1 MYLNH
6 FNLSEKPFQ
15 ITPDPRFLWLGEK
28 HQEALATL
36 KYAVLDCK
44 GFLLLTGDVGT
55 GKTTLIKALL
65 NDLDDNTVVAT
76 VVDPNLKKLQFF
88 NFLGRIFGLK
98 EVFRQK
104 IDFLSRFTQF
114 LNNAHEE
121 GKTVLLIIDEA
132 QRLSKELLEEIR
144 LLSNIEKEHKKLLNI
159 FFVGQNEFNVLL
171 MQKRSRALRQRITIT
186 YQIQPLTET
195 ETTQYIDFRLKVAGT
210 QQKIFDDKAIRE
222 VFKFSRGY
230 PRLINIIC
238 DHALLTAFVRD
249 IKKVPAS
256 MVKECAKELTLPGEN
271 LSNAMPTR
279 HPTHSRKSGRLPMA
293 ALGIALV
300 FVLVTGVHLVDP
312 GMGERMVHKGKLLY
326 ERLQDNTKRPE
337 SNPQAPDT
345 GRPESGAS
353 QAPDKNDSQ
362 ADVFRAFYKPSED
375 SPLEKEAPKDDIQEE
390 SIGPTFDDPTFEKQ
404 TIQQPSTPQSLE
416 DNVDASPTEPIAEI
430 GGQTPVPFSDNAV
443 MLVPFNYDANELLP
457 QAYKDLDRLAA
468 AMGQDLDMDIVVEG
482 YTDALG
488 SRHYNM
494 KLSEFRAQVVKVY
507 LTAKGIAPSRIMAVG
522 RAEENPVDANDTP
535 AGRSANRRVEIRLKT
550 KSDS

>member
-1 MYLNH
+1 MYLDH

-65 NDLDDNTVVAT
+65 NSLDNNTIVAT

-159 FFVGQNEFNVLL
+159 FFVGQNEFNLLL
-171 MQKRSRALRQRITIT
+171 MQDHSKALRQRITIT

-230 PRLINIIC
+230 PRLINVIC

-249 IKKVPAS
+249 IKKVPRS

-271 LSNAMPTR
+271 LSNTMPIR
-279 HPTHSRKSGRLPMA
+279 HPAHSRKSGRLPMA
-293 ALGIALV
+293 ALGISLV

-312 GMGERMVHKGKLLY
+312 GMGERMVNKGKLLY
-326 ERLQDNTKRPE
+326 ERLQDNTKRPG

-362 ADVFRAFYKPSED
+362 AGVFRTFYQQQDD
-375 SPLEKEAPKDDIQEE
+375 SPLGKEAPKDDIQEE
-390 SIGPTFDDPTFEKQ
+390 SIGPTFDDPSFEKQ
-404 TIQQPSTPQSLE
+404 TIRQPSTPHSGE
-416 DNVDASPTEPIAEI
+416 DNVDASPTEPVAEI
-430 GGQTPVPFSDNAV
+430 GGQTPAPLSDNAV

-535 AGRSANRRVEIRLKT
+535 EGRSANRRVEIRLKT